1 MNGVRITSISCKSTN
16 NLRPRKDFPC
26 KNCGSNANGACSSC
40 GILCKKCI
48 CTYFIDG
55 EAINKEEEER
65 KLLARRK
72 EQRELK
78 KKKRAS
84 KKRKRKDDDDGGSD
98 GGSSGWLGWFKK

>member
-1 MNGVRITSISCKSTN
+1 MGGVKVSSISCKSN
-16 NLRPRKDFPC
+16 NPNRPRKDFPC
-26 KNCGSNANGACSSC
+26 SLCGSNANGACSEC
-40 GILCKKCI
+40 GIYCKKCI

-78 KKKRAS
+78 KRKGRSNKK
-84 KKRKRKDDDDGGSD
+84 K
-98 GGSSGWLGWFKK
+98 LV